1 MAEDG
6 KSEPKPKRIRFIY
19 NKARHHRTFHA
30 DGMWAAITPQLEV
43 QFSFFNDLAPLPD
56 RVTHTVTEEGGLGEE
71 VARQQLINSVQREI
85 NVTVVMNPES
95 LKGAIELLQR
105 MIKEV
110 EEHRAQLGGAGKV
123 DAESEVS
130 Q

>member
-1 MAEDG
+1 MTEDG
-6 KSEPKPKRIRFIY
+6 KREIKPKRIRFVY
-19 NKARHHRTFHA
+19 QKARHHRTFHA

-56 RVTHTVTEEGGLGEE
+56 KVTHNLTEEGGLGEE
-71 VARQQLINSVQREI
+71 IARQQLTNSVQREI

-95 LKGAIELLQR
+95 LQSAIDLLQR
-105 MIKEV
+105 MIKEI
-110 EEHRAQLGGAGKV
+110 EDHRAQAGELGKV
-123 DAESEVS
+123 ETESEVS